1 MGFIQLFENA
11 VRSGDQMRVVSIAA
25 TLLILLLICFPVHEF
40 AHAWT
45 AHKLGDDTARLQGR
59 LTLNPL
65 AHLDVWG
72 TLMMLFLG
80 LGWAKAVPVNPMNL
94 RGNYRTS
101 MALVALAGPMSN
113 FALAVIF
120 AFIYRALDAFTDAPA
135 WLYQIC
141 MLAVLIN
148 LSLMLFNLI
157 PIPPLDGSKIL
168 WAYLPPQMDGV
179 FTFITQYGFLILFG
193 LSYLI
198 PNLFSS
204 LISTPSIKLAYFLLG
219 F

>member
-1 MGFIQLFENA
+1 MGFIQLLESA
-11 VRSGDQMRVVSIAA
+11 VRSGDQMRVLSIAA

-45 AHKLGDDTARLQGR
+45 ATKLGDDTARLQGR
-59 LTLNPL
+59 LTLNPIK
-65 AHLDVWG
+65 HLDVVG
-72 TLMMLFLG
+72 TLMMMFLG
-80 LGWAKAVPVNPMNL
+80 LGWAKPVPVNPMNL

-101 MALVALAGPMSN
+101 MAIVALAGPVSN
-113 FALAVIF
+113 FLLAVLFGLIF
-120 AFIYRALDAFTDAPA
+120 RVLGLAPDAPA
-135 WLYQIC
+135 WLQQVC
-141 MLAVLIN
+141 VLAVFIN

-179 FTFITQYGFLILFG
+179 FAFISQYGFLILFG

-198 PNLFSS
+198 PTLFSS
-204 LISTPSIKLAYFLLG
+204 LISRPSTLMAQILLG
-219 F
+219 Y